1 MPRSRVRELCPDP
14 HVLDKTRPA
23 RPRSG
28 LHDLAL
34 ASGLPRRARVRAAV
48 WFRFFAPL
56 SGRARPVALREKGA
70 MMARTQAPGKLFAP
84 QNGGIMTEFY
94 VRPDGMPPGNGYS
107 HAVAFT
113 GRAVIISGQLP
124 LDGDGKLAGT
134 EPETQMRQVF
144 QNLSVALAA
153 AGAGMAEVVKL
164 TVYLTDLADLPAFR
178 RVRDEYLSADR
189 PPASSLVRV
198 AGLVHP
204 EARVEIEALAV
215 TSPA

>member
-1 MPRSRVRELCPDP
+1 
-14 HVLDKTRPA
+14 
-23 RPRSG
+23 
-28 LHDLAL
+28 
-34 ASGLPRRARVRAAV
+34 
-48 WFRFFAPL
+48 
-56 SGRARPVALREKGA
+56 
-70 MMARTQAPGKLFAP
+70 MA
-84 QNGGIMTEFY
+84 EFY

-113 GRAVIISGQLP
+113 GRTVIVSGQLP
-124 LDGDGKLAGT
+124 LDRNGQLAGP

-144 QNLSVALAA
+144 QNLSIALAT
-153 AGAGMAEVVKL
+153 AGAGIADIVKL

-178 RVRDEYLSADR
+178 QVRDEYVSADH

-204 EARVEIEALAV
+204 QARVEIEALAV